1 MVCCGVSGDFETGWM
16 LAVDLQRGRETGGDK
31 EVRALLFDQ
40 QLEQLVNEACCA
52 FAFHRV
58 ISCLSRAWIG
68 YAGA

>member
-1 MVCCGVSGDFETGWM
+1 LSFITLRTSSIVCW
-16 LAVDLQRGRETGGDK
+16 AVDLQRGRETGRDK

-40 QLEQLVNEACCA
+40 ELEQLVNEACCA